1 VEWVKEVEGR
11 KLLPDSLKVRILPSP
26 SFYLGELMNLKEI
39 KDAARQAFRDQQL
52 QDTEGGVP
60 DAVSFCAG
68 FLAGFRHIESAFN
81 DRCKIIEMQLEDK
94 KKLEAENKKLREALK
109 LTIKTAEYVYQP
121 NKPLEKGLPPFH
133 YHTLTYEGDLE
144 LIEKTKEA
152 RKLLDSIKE

>member
-1 VEWVKEVEGR
+1 
-11 KLLPDSLKVRILPSP
+11 
-26 SFYLGELMNLKEI
+26 MNLKEI
-39 KDAARQAFRDQQL
+39 KDAARQAFRDQQT

-60 DAVSFCAG
+60 DGVSFCAG
-68 FLAGFRHIESAFN
+68 FLAGVRHRQSEIDELTSVL
-81 DRCKIIEMQLEDK
+81 DLKKETLVELE
-94 KKLEAENKKLREALK
+94 EENKKLRDALK